1 MALSILN
8 NISALTAEN
17 NLNATQN
24 SLQNTLTQL
33 SSGSK
38 INSGSDDAAGLSIAN
53 GLTSNIAAL
62 TQSVQNVTNGVGLLQ
77 TADGALSQVTTLLNR
92 AVTLATEG
100 ANGGLTTAQG
110 SAIQNEYS
118 QILTQIGNI
127 GTTTN
132 FNAKS
137 VFQNNQVNDF
147 TSTQGSVASPLA
159 TTTTLTAGDSMSI
172 TDSSTGGTFVYTAQ
186 AGDTIATLQNDIA
199 NAVSAGTLGSNVA
212 TQINANGQFE
222 VSTTSGSLQV
232 SGNDPALG
240 LMNAATPANNT
251 ASVYLG
257 DGTSTGAQS
266 ISTSITDLTVGTGGL
281 GLGVTANALT
291 STATAATE
299 LNQINAAISTI
310 AGDRGTIGANVN
322 ELNAASNVMNNQIQ
336 NLTSAQ
342 SGISDADIGTTVANM
357 SKYNTLEQTGISA
370 LSQANQAGQTILKLL
385 Q

>member
-266 ISTSITDLTVGTGGL
+266 ISTSITDLTVGAGGL